1 MTLGQLP
8 TNQESP
14 RNAQVF
20 NSATDLDPQ
29 LLEDII
35 THLER
40 AGAQRQDERR
50 KSYRQRFPVTQLI
63 APFYKRMPSRDQF
76 TSVECHD
83 ISTGGIAFYW
93 PEVPNF
99 RKAIFGLGD
108 PERLTCVAVQ
118 VVRHAPRADEPG
130 QFLVGCEFVERVALR

>member
-1 MTLGQLP
+1 M
-8 TNQESP
+8 
-14 RNAQVF
+14 F

-29 LLEDII
+29 LLEDIVA
-35 THLER
+35 HLEKV
-40 AGAQRQDERR
+40 GAQRQDERR

-93 PEVPNF
+93 PEVPSF
-99 RKAIFGLGD
+99 RKAIFGLGER
-108 PERLTCVAVQ
+108 ERLTCVAVQ
-118 VVRHAPRADEPG
+118 VVRHVPRPDEPS
-130 QFLVGCEFVERVALR
+130 QFLVGCEFVERVAMR

>member
-1 MTLGQLP
+1 MTLGQQQINP
-8 TNQESP
+8 ASP
-14 RNAQVF
+14 PNTPVF

-29 LLEDII
+29 LLEDIVA
-35 THLER
+35 HLEK

-76 TSVECHD
+76 TAVECHD

-93 PEVPNF
+93 PEAPTF
-99 RKAIFGLGD
+99 RKAIFGLGER
-108 PERLTCVAVQ
+108 ERLTCVAVQ
-118 VVRHAPRADEPG
+118 VVRHLPRPEEPG
-130 QFLVGCEFVERVALR
+130 QFLVGCEFVERVAMR